1 MWTYDH
7 VHMKFA
13 IIDIGT
19 NTFNLLLCERKN
31 ELHVIHG
38 DEVAVFLGR
47 GGIERGVLTDDAMER
62 GIIALRSLVEK
73 AHELG
78 VERIE
83 AFGTS
88 ALRNARNA
96 HVFVG
101 RVKNEFNLDIRIIT
115 GDEEA
120 SLILE
125 GVRQAVTF
133 TAKPMLVMDI
143 GGGSIEFILATNK
156 ALMWKRSFE
165 IGATRLLERF
175 SPSDPI
181 TLEEHFR
188 IASYLDAQL
197 EPLFAMMDRHWP
209 HALVGSAGSFD
220 TIAEMVS
227 TEEGSSL
234 TDTAITCSFTN
245 TEFDVVKERL
255 LAMDRGQRSR
265 TPGLPMFRVDTIPVA
280 LIAIERVLLHGIE
293 QLHWSRYSLK
303 EGAAMR
309 AISEAV

>member
-1 MWTYDH
+1 MWRTQAML
-7 VHMKFA
+7 VA
-13 IIDIGT
+13 IIYIGT
-19 NTFNLLLCERKN
+19 NTFNLLVCQREN

-38 DEVAVFLGR
+38 EEVAVFLGR
-47 GGIERGVLTDDAMER
+47 GGIERGIVTDDAMER

-78 VERIE
+78 VERID

-96 HVFVG
+96 HVFAG
-101 RVKNEFNLDIRIIT
+101 RVKNEFSFDIRIIT

-120 SLILE
+120 SLILD

-220 TIAEMVS
+220 TIAEMM
-227 TEEGSSL
+227 SSEKGTTL
-234 TDTAITCSFTN
+234 ADTAITCSFTN
-245 TEFDVVKERL
+245 TEFDAVKERL
-255 LAMDRGQRSR
+255 LAMDRSERQGIQ
-265 TPGLPMFRVDTIPVA
+265 GLPEFRVDTIPVA

-309 AISEAV
+309 AMSEAV

>member
-1 MWTYDH
+1 ML
-7 VHMKFA
+7 VA

-19 NTFNLLLCERKN
+19 NTFNLLVCQSQN

-38 DEVAVFLGR
+38 EEVSVFLGR
-47 GGIERGVLTDDAMER
+47 GGIERGILTDDAMER

-78 VERIE
+78 VERID

-96 HVFVG
+96 HVFAG
-101 RVKNEFNLDIRIIT
+101 RVKNEFDFDIRIIT

-120 SLILE
+120 SLILD

-220 TIAEMVS
+220 TIAEMM
-227 TEEGSSL
+227 SSEKGTTL
-234 TDTAITCSFTN
+234 ADTAITCSFTN
-245 TEFDVVKERL
+245 TEFDAVKERL
-255 LAMDRGQRSR
+255 LAMDRSERQGI
-265 TPGLPMFRVDTIPVA
+265 PGLPEFRVDTIPVA

-309 AISEAV
+309 AMSEAV